1 MKTFQTTRDDCP
13 LFWFPVWSASYF
25 QSTILQACRKWFD
38 GGERER
44 LLVRQAIR
52 RFLQQSQQ
60 EMAGLVVK
68 RYFMG
73 KNEDLVTG

>member
-1 MKTFQTTRDDCP
+1 MTVHFSGFLYGQPHIFKVPYSRHVENG
-13 LFWFPVWSASYF
+13 LM
-25 QSTILQACRKWFD
+25 
-38 GGERER
+38 GERER

-60 EMAGLVVK
+60 GMAGLVVK
-68 RYFMG
+68 RYLIG